1 MEWTAARLN
10 EGYMKSIVARAFL
23 VVAVAAAVVGCG
35 TPYTYSPY
43 VGQQKNWTTSP
54 GGYVRYVRGVPFYAP
69 GQYPNR
75 PYTILGAVS
84 TDSEENLVRA
94 AQEQHASAVL
104 VSHDEVY
111 PTGSVAM
118 AGAGVI
124 WSEPTTGRA
133 ITANLIRF
141 Q

>member
-1 MEWTAARLN
+1 MKRL
-10 EGYMKSIVARAFL
+10 ILRIFL
-23 VVAVAAAVVGCG
+23 IATTAVAIVGCG

-54 GGYVRYVRGVPFYAP
+54 GGYVRNVQGIPFYGP
-69 GQYPNR
+69 GQYPNK

-84 TDSEENLVRA
+84 TDSEDNMVRA
-94 AQEQHASAVL
+94 AHEQHADAVL
-104 VSHDEVY
+104 ISHDEVY

-118 AGAGVI
+118 AGAGVY
-124 WSEPTTGRA
+124 WTQPTTGRA
-133 ITANLIRF
+133 ITANLIQF

>member
-1 MEWTAARLN
+1 MNTTPFRLLL
-10 EGYMKSIVARAFL
+10 I
-23 VVAVAAAVVGCG
+23 AAAAIALVGCG

-54 GGYVRYVRGVPFYAP
+54 GSYVRNVRDVPFYAP

-75 PYTILGAVS
+75 PYVILGAVT
-84 TDSEENLVRA
+84 TDSEDNLVRA
-94 AQEQHASAVL
+94 AHEQHADAVL
-104 VSHDEVY
+104 ISHDQVY
-111 PTGSVAM
+111 PTGSIAM

-124 WSEPTTGRA
+124 WSEPMTGRN

>member
-1 MEWTAARLN
+1 
-10 EGYMKSIVARAFL
+10 MKLIVARALL
-23 VVAVAAAVVGCG
+23 VVAVAAGVIGCG

-54 GGYVRYVRGVPFYAP
+54 GGYVRNVQGVPFYAP

-75 PYTILGAVS
+75 PYMILGAVS
-84 TDSEENLVRA
+84 TDSEDNMARA
-94 AQEQHASAVL
+94 AHEQHADAVL
-104 VSHDEVY
+104 VSHDQIY

-118 AGAGVI
+118 AGAGVV
-124 WSEPTTGRA
+124 WSEPLTGRA

>member
-1 MEWTAARLN
+1 
-10 EGYMKSIVARAFL
+10 MKSILLKAFV

-35 TPYTYSPY
+35 TPYSYSPY

-54 GGYVRYVRGVPFYAP
+54 GGYVRYVQDVPFYAP

-75 PYTILGAVS
+75 PYVILGAVS
-84 TDSEENLVRA
+84 TDSENNMVRA
-94 AQEQHASAVL
+94 AHEQHADAVL
-104 VSHDEVY
+104 ISHDEVY

-118 AGAGVI
+118 AGAGVV
-124 WSEPTTGRA
+124 WSQPTTGRA
-133 ITANLIRF
+133 ITANLVRF

>member
-1 MEWTAARLN
+1 
-10 EGYMKSIVARAFL
+10 MKSIAFRALL

-35 TPYTYSPY
+35 TPYSFSPY

-54 GGYVRYVRGVPFYAP
+54 GGYVRDVQGVPFYAP
-69 GQYPNR
+69 GQYPNK
-75 PYTILGAVS
+75 PYVIVGAVS
-84 TDSEENLVRA
+84 TDSEENMARA
-94 AQEQHASAVL
+94 AHEQHADAVL
-104 VSHDEVY
+104 ISHDQVY

-124 WSEPTTGRA
+124 WSEPLTGRS

-141 Q
+141 K

>member
-1 MEWTAARLN
+1 MKRLFFRISLMAVTA
-10 EGYMKSIVARAFL
+10 SVI
-23 VVAVAAAVVGCG
+23 VGCG

-54 GGYVRYVRGVPFYAP
+54 GGYVRSVQGVPFYGP
-69 GQYPNR
+69 GQYPTK

-84 TDSEENLVRA
+84 TDSEDNMVRA
-94 AQEQHASAVL
+94 AREQHADAVL
-104 VSHDEVY
+104 ISHDQVY

-124 WSEPTTGRA
+124 WSEPLTGRT

>member
-1 MEWTAARLN
+1 MKRLTLRISLIAATAMA
-10 EGYMKSIVARAFL
+10 II
-23 VVAVAAAVVGCG
+23 GCG

-43 VGQQKNWTTSP
+43 VGQQQNWTTSA
-54 GGYVRYVRGVPFYAP
+54 GGYVRDVKGVPFYAP
-69 GQYPNR
+69 GQYPNK

-84 TDSEENLVRA
+84 TDSEDNLVRA
-94 AQEQHASAVL
+94 AHEQHADAVL
-104 VSHDEVY
+104 ISHDQVY
-111 PTGSVAM
+111 PTGSVEM

-124 WSEPTTGRA
+124 WSQPTTGRA

>member
-1 MEWTAARLN
+1 
-10 EGYMKSIVARAFL
+10 MKPIVFRAFL
-23 VVAVAAAVVGCG
+23 VVAVAAAIVGCG

-43 VGQQKNWTTSP
+43 VGQQKNWTTAP
-54 GGYVRYVRGVPFYAP
+54 GGYVRYVRDVPFYPP

-75 PYTILGAVS
+75 PYVIVGAVS
-84 TDSEENLVRA
+84 TDNEDNMVRA
-94 AQEQHASAVL
+94 AHEQHADAVL

-118 AGAGVI
+118 EGAGVI
-124 WSEPTTGRA
+124 WSQPTTGRA
-133 ITANLIRF
+133 LTANLIRF